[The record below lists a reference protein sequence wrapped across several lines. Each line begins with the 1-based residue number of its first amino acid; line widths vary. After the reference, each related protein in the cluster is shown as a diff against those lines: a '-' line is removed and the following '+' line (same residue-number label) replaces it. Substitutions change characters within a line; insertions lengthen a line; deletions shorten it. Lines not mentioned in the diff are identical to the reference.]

1 MEQLKGAKLS
11 MSEVDNAL
19 KLEINKNFVTKKQT
33 LDLVIKFKDELNDW
47 VEAKAVIKIAY
58 QQGEAED

>member
-1 MEQLKGAKLS
+1 